1 MVDVTKYAS
10 ARFIKL
16 EDVQD
21 QPRRETIVEVTE
33 GQYGK
38 LVLKFKSGRRFSLNG
53 TNVSIMIAA
62 FGDESDHWGG
72 VEIELYAGE
81 TKYNGDARATVLIRP
96 PPRRDGQPKSAVVDF
111 RGSKRQPKSAT
122 AEFNDE
128 IPY

>member
-96 PPRRDGQPKSAVVDF
+96 PPRRDGQPKSA
-111 RGSKRQPKSAT
+111 T